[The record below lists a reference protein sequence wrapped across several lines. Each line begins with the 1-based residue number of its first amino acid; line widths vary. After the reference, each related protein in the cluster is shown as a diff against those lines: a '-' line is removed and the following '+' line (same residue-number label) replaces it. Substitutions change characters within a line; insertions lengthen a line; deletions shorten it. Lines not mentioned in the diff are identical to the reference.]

1 MAALVAESRLDK
13 PGLPRPDYGMRS
25 FRILLALLI
34 ALALPA
40 QALAYAYMSVGC
52 CPMAAEPELEP
63 LSTGHDCCHEHD
75 ADGAGKSCDA
85 GSCCPCGAHLALTL
99 HVFLPATHERAHNLA
114 VFSTPPYPAPPDA
127 HWRPPAPRT
136 ALI

>member
-1 MAALVAESRLDK
+1 MASL
-13 PGLPRPDYGMRS
+13 
-25 FRILLALLI
+25 RIFLALLI

-40 QALAYAYMSVGC
+40 QALADGRMAVDC
-52 CPMAAEPELEP
+52 CPMSAEAEAAPETE
-63 LSTGHDCCHEHD
+63 STAHDCCHEND
-75 ADGAGKSCDA
+75 ADDAGMSCDA

-99 HVFLPATHERAHNLA
+99 HVFLAATHERAHTLA
-114 VFSTPPYPAPPDA
+114 VFSTPPYPAPPEA

>member
-1 MAALVAESRLDK
+1 
-13 PGLPRPDYGMRS
+13 MRS

-40 QALAYAYMSVGC
+40 QALADARMAVDC
-52 CPMAAEPELEP
+52 CPMSAEAALEN
-63 LSTGHDCCHEHD
+63 LSTGHDCCHGHD
-75 ADGAGKSCDA
+75 ADGAGTSCDA

-99 HVFLPATHERAHNLA
+99 HVFMAATHERAHTLA
-114 VFSTPPYPAPPDA
+114 VFSTPLHPAPPDA